1 MLDTN
6 VVILGDCI
14 DVLEKMPGGVLD
26 LVVTDPPY
34 LINYKTGHR
43 KDKSHDF
50 NTEIMNDDNPK
61 LIKYYITNCYENLKN
76 DTAMYMF
83 CSADKVD
90 FFKQSIEERFF
101 TIKNMIVWLKNNWTA
116 GDLKHAFGRQY
127 EICFYCNKGK
137 REIEGKRITDVWQFD
152 RVVGKQQLHQNQKP
166 VELIKQCI
174 LKSSKEGDL
183 IFDGF
188 GGSGTTAIACLETN
202 RRYILVE
209 KDPKYHEMATKRIEE
224 WHKAHP
230 DGVTS
235 DKKDESRYDRLP
247 QDKDKEELPNTGGTV
262 KEMVDVSENVTKGL
276 KDDSVKT
283 HKVDGETEDFSVP
296 SFVK

>member
-1 MLDTN
+1 
-6 VVILGDCI
+6 
-14 DVLEKMPGGVLD
+14 
-26 LVVTDPPY
+26 
-34 LINYKTGHR
+34 
-43 KDKSHDF
+43 
-50 NTEIMNDDNPK
+50 
-61 LIKYYITNCYENLKN
+61 
-76 DTAMYMF
+76 MF

-90 FFKQSIEERFF
+90 FFKQSIEERYF
-101 TIKNMIVWLKNNWTA
+101 TIKNMIVWVKNNWTA

-127 EICFYCNKGK
+127 EICFYANKGQCD
-137 REIEGKRITDVWQFD
+137 IEGKRITDVWQFD
-152 RVVGKQQLHQNQKP
+152 RVSGNKQLHQNQKP

-183 IFDGF
+183 VFDGF

-209 KDPKYHEMATKRIEE
+209 KDPKYHEMAVKRIEE

-230 DGVTS
+230 NGMETKSED
-235 DKKDESRYDRLP
+235 RFNRLP
-247 QDKDKEELPNTGGTV
+247 SEKKTDPNETELQTDDGHNTGV
-262 KEMVDVSENVTKGL
+262 
-276 KDDSVKT
+276 SVKT